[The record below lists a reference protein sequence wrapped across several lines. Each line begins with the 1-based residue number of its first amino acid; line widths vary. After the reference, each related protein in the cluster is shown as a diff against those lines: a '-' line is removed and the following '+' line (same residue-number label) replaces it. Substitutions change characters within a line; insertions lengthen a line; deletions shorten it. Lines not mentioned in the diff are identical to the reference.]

1 MAKDDCLVASVRE
14 NWYEQ
19 LKKFDS
25 YFFRLANQWLDSHA
39 NKINDLMVLRS
50 IFTVPVYVQFLI
62 GMTIFNCNNPIDLF
76 VELLETE
83 VSEFRSKRLLLT
95 FSNEVAN

>member
-1 MAKDDCLVASVRE
+1 
-14 NWYEQ
+14 
-19 LKKFDS
+19 
-25 YFFRLANQWLDSHA
+25 
-39 NKINDLMVLRS
+39 MVLRS